1 MFFEGAFVFVIDALL
16 AQVIFE
22 SAALVAPSAKIA
34 EPGGAKKVG
43 RSGREGPK
51 IEKQRFDWKFPIGGP
66 EKGDFFPFF
75 GVFDSPRKIPPLPP
89 TPGAPPSTPARNGR
103 F

>member
-16 AQVIFE
+16 VQVIFE
-22 SAALVAPSAKIA
+22 SAALGAPRAKIA

-43 RSGREGPK
+43 SSGREGPK
-51 IEKQRFDWKFPIGGP
+51 TEKQCFDWKFPIGGP
-66 EKGDFFPFF
+66 EKGDFFP
-75 GVFDSPRKIPPLPP
+75 VFDFLGPPKPRPP
-89 TPGAPPSTPARNGR
+89 TKNLQENSV